1 MTLLKPRF
9 WVHSVHTSSCMPSY
23 QSVPSSATQTPW
35 PRFKT
40 TINYELQSSV
50 LQSSLLLMKYNSPIT
65 ENIFNI
71 FLTSFLTWKCQIS
84 MSLDCLVLGYF
95 ILNNDVWVFAWI
107 LFYFFKKFN
116 EFWLGNLLPWISNNF
131 WNDSIHIFIFLHCI
145 FVWSRVLSISNYKS
159 KYLINFEKCWRC
171 FTSCSIKHSANLILF

>member
-9 WVHSVHTSSCMPSY
+9 WVHSVHTSPCMPSY
-23 QSVPSSATQTPW
+23 RTVLSTAAQTPW

-50 LQSSLLLMKYNSPIT
+50 LQSSLLLMKHNSPIT

-71 FLTSFLTWKCQIS
+71 FLTSFLTWKGQIS

-95 ILNNDVWVFAWI
+95 ILNNAVWVFAWI
-107 LFYFFKKFN
+107 LFYF
-116 EFWLGNLLPWISNNF
+116 
-131 WNDSIHIFIFLHCI
+131 IFLKSSMSFDLEVCSHEFPTISEMTLYI
-145 FVWSRVLSISNYKS
+145 FLSFCTA
-159 KYLINFEKCWRC
+159 YLCEVVFSALAIINQ
-171 FTSCSIKHSANLILF
+171 NILSTLKNVEDALHPAV

>member
-1 MTLLKPRF
+1 MTLLRPRF
-9 WVHSVHTSSCMPSY
+9 WVHSMHTSPYMPSY
-23 QSVPSSATQTPW
+23 HTVPSSAAQTPW
-35 PRFKT
+35 PRFET

-50 LQSSLLLMKYNSPIT
+50 LKSSLLLMKHNSLIT

-95 ILNNDVWVFAWI
+95 ILNNAVWVFAWI
-107 LFYFFKKFN
+107 FFLKSSMNFDLEVCSH
-116 EFWLGNLLPWISNNF
+116 EFPTISEMTLY
-131 WNDSIHIFIFLHCI
+131 IFLSFCTA
-145 FVWSRVLSISNYKS
+145 
-159 KYLINFEKCWRC
+159 YLCEVVFSALAIINQNINFEKCWRC